1 MKEQSGDMEQFLIS
15 ASVVRQA
22 DKLPPDL
29 VELNKQRL
37 AVFGIVRQALQ
48 TLLALPKEAWLQ
60 LIDKQTRG

>member
-1 MKEQSGDMEQFLIS
+1 MEQFLIS